1 MVNTHGFFLDI
12 FKNARENSVIL
23 MDDKGYIL
31 DVNKGFVNA
40 FGYKLKDVVGNHF
53 RILFTEKD
61 KKIKKPENEV
71 KEALKNGS
79 KSDNNYLVNKAGETV
94 WVMGESV
101 SVHNTNNEKYI
112 VKIIQ
117 DIHAQKRLEH
127 FLLESTEFVDAIFD
141 SLKDTALIIFD
152 SSMKV
157 LKANKTFVKMFQL
170 SKMPEEGK
178 RLAQIE
184 NTFWKGNEIKLRL
197 IDVLVNNK
205 PIKNEEYSFK
215 NNAGKEKV
223 VNINSKLMQSEERA
237 KRVLLVIKNH
247 QE

>member
-61 KKIKKPENEV
+61 QKIKKPENEV

-127 FLLESTEFVDAIFD
+127 FLLESTEFVDTIFN
-141 SLKDTALIIFD
+141 SLKDTALIVLD

-157 LKANKTFVKMFQL
+157 LKANKTFVRMFQIL
-170 SKMPEEGK
+170 KMPEEGH

-184 NTFWKGNEIKLRL
+184 NSFWRSGEIKQRL
-197 IDVLVNNK
+197 IDVLVNQI
-205 PIKNEEYSFK
+205 PMKNEEYSFK
-215 NNAGKEKV
+215 NNTGKEKV
-223 VNINSKLMQSEERA
+223 ICINSKLIQGEDKA
-237 KRVLLVIKNH
+237 KRILLVIKNR
-247 QE
+247 

>member
-61 KKIKKPENEV
+61 QKIKKPENEV

-127 FLLESTEFVDAIFD
+127 FLLESTEFVDTIFN
-141 SLKDTALIIFD
+141 SLKDTALIVLD

-157 LKANKTFVKMFQL
+157 LKANKTFVRMFQIL
-170 SKMPEEGK
+170 KMPEEGH
-178 RLAQIE
+178 RLTQIE
-184 NTFWKGNEIKLRL
+184 NSFWRSSEIKQRL
-197 IDVLVNNK
+197 IDVLVNQI
-205 PIKNEEYSFK
+205 PMKNEEYSFK
-215 NNAGKEKV
+215 NNTGKEKV
-223 VNINSKLMQSEERA
+223 ICINSKLIQGEDRA
-237 KRVLLVIKNH
+237 KRILLVIKNR
-247 QE
+247 

>member
-61 KKIKKPENEV
+61 QKIKKPENEV

-127 FLLESTEFVDAIFD
+127 FLLESTEFVDTIFN
-141 SLKDTALIIFD
+141 SLKDTALIVLD

-157 LKANKTFVKMFQL
+157 LKANKTFVRMFQIL
-170 SKMPEEGK
+170 KMPEEGH

-184 NTFWKGNEIKLRL
+184 NSFWRSSEIKQRL
-197 IDVLVNNK
+197 IDVLVNQI
-205 PIKNEEYSFK
+205 PMKNEEYSFK
-215 NNAGKEKV
+215 NNTGKEKV
-223 VNINSKLMQSEERA
+223 ICINSKLIQGEDKA
-237 KRVLLVIKNH
+237 KRILLVIKNR
-247 QE
+247 

>member
-61 KKIKKPENEV
+61 QKIKKPENEV
-71 KEALKNGS
+71 KDALKNGS

-127 FLLESTEFVDAIFD
+127 FLLESTEFVDTIFN
-141 SLKDTALIIFD
+141 SLKDTALIVLD

-157 LKANKTFVKMFQL
+157 LKANKTFVRMFQIL
-170 SKMPEEGK
+170 KMPEEGH

-184 NTFWKGNEIKLRL
+184 NSFWRSSEIKQRL
-197 IDVLVNNK
+197 IDVLVNQI
-205 PIKNEEYSFK
+205 PMKNEEYSFK
-215 NNAGKEKV
+215 NNTGKEKV
-223 VNINSKLMQSEERA
+223 ICINSKLIQGEDRA
-237 KRVLLVIKNH
+237 KRILLVIKNR
-247 QE
+247 